1 MRIILGIVFLFLLLQ
16 SCGTE
21 PGTVETKYVTSY
33 TIHLDSI
40 PSALDLDSGRA
51 EIYVDGELLETIQ
64 WTAEDLDGKQVEFT
78 VNSLP
83 GETVQIQY
91 VLYVDGSAVAAGT
104 DEYNPENPSAS
115 DPEGTLVR
123 DTEVI
128 EELLERFLSS
138 SSSEEPPASSSAE
151 KRSSV
156 KASST
161 KISSSELEISSVA
174 GSSSL
179 VKVSSSAVSSSITGA
194 SAITVSSSATV
205 SSSVVVLSSVSV
217 VSSSAAV
224 VYTDSDF
231 NIAYTL
237 AASSVIEGQTLPVTL
252 ILNGPAGATLPEAKT
267 IQFQITGASP
277 SDFSMLASTTLAKG
291 MLVGQSKSLNFIAAG
306 LDNLIEGSEI
316 VSLTIGD
323 AGGLGIGTPSL
334 QQVTIQDAD
343 TAFIQFLSAH
353 GYAMENSGI
362 NTVAVRLVTKPA
374 TAVLALPIGVEV
386 YIDDVDG
393 NIIRSNGT
401 VTGGFTTNQ
410 GNGAPLN
417 MTFNIG
423 NNGVYNE
430 FADRYLS
437 IGLDVVSGPGIL
449 GANPFH
455 TLHITEYDFEYYVAG
470 DGSSANGE
478 LYIFRPNGATIEYV
492 KTIPFNGVGKFT
504 ELTALPSGS
513 LIGISGY
520 KAWKL
525 NISAP
530 TPTITQ
536 WSSRTDIE
544 DLEFNIG
551 EGRVWV
557 VTNAGKLY
565 SYDTLG
571 TSTTTAFPSTSSLDN
586 QAGIQVGTLSSLKG
600 GLVYTTAS
608 GFDMSGCT
616 DAAGTAKYFST
627 SSSPLPNP
635 NDEKWYSSNLL
646 IGEPKGIAMSHSAT
660 DYYVATD
667 GQCDAACAGL
677 FRVRFGALAP
687 VELGLPL
694 NLQDV
699 ADLSAMPDGNLILV
713 GGGTHCYP
721 TLTEYGRVIVYNPQT
736 DTKVREFS
744 DDGSIQVDRFGGVAV
759 IRNHVDLME

>member
-1 MRIILGIVFLFLLLQ
+1 MRISLGIVLLILLLQ

-21 PGTVETKYVTSY
+21 PDRVETKYVTSY
-33 TIHLDSI
+33 SIYLDSI

-51 EIYVDGELLETIQ
+51 AVYVDGELVETIL
-64 WTAEDLDGKQVEFT
+64 WTAEDLEGKQVDFSVST
-78 VNSLP
+78 LP

-91 VLYVDGSAVAAGT
+91 VLFVDGSAVASGT

-128 EELLERFLSS
+128 DELLEQLQSS
-138 SSSEEPPASSSAE
+138 SSSEEPQASSSAE

-161 KISSSELEISSVA
+161 QLSSSVPEISSV
-174 GSSSL
+174 S
-179 VKVSSSAVSSSITGA
+179 VSSSIAGT
-194 SAITVSSSATV
+194 SVITVSSSATATSSAVVV
-205 SSSVVVLSSVSV
+205 SSSIAG

-237 AASSVIEGQTLPVTL
+237 AASSVTEGQTLPITL
-252 ILNGPAGATLPEAKT
+252 ILNGPAGAALPEAKT

-291 MLVGQSKSLNFIAAG
+291 MLVGQSKSLNFIATG
-306 LDNLIEGSEI
+306 LDNLIEGSEA

-362 NTVAVRLVTKPA
+362 NTIAVRLVTKPA

-401 VTGGFTTNQ
+401 VIGNFTTSQ
-410 GNGAPLN
+410 GNGTQVN

-423 NNGVYNE
+423 NNGLYNE

-437 IGLDVVSGPGIL
+437 IGLDVTSGPGIL

-455 TLHITEYDFEYYVAG
+455 TLHVTEYDFEYYVAA
-470 DGSSANGE
+470 DGSSVNGE

-492 KTIPFNGVGKFT
+492 KIIPFNGAGKFM

-513 LIGISGY
+513 LIGIAGN

-525 NISAP
+525 DLSAA

-544 DLEFNIG
+544 DLEYNIG

-571 TSTTTAFPSTSSLDN
+571 TGATSGFPSTSSLDN

-616 DAAGTAKYFST
+616 DAVGTAKYFST
-627 SSSPLPNP
+627 STSPLPNP
-635 NDEKWYSSNLL
+635 NDEKWYSDNLL
-646 IGEPKGIAMSHSAT
+646 IGAPMGIAMSHSAT

-677 FRVRFGALAP
+677 FRVRFGASAP

-736 DTKVREFS
+736 DTTVREFS